1 MSAVE
6 GCHGAGVMCPHL
18 RTVDQFRRGFTQLG
32 RAMAGAGVLPEPG
45 LVWFLSLHEL
55 GQLLQPSGC

>member
-1 MSAVE
+1 MS
-6 GCHGAGVMCPHL
+6 PPL
-18 RTVDQFRRGFTQLG
+18 RTVDQFRRGFSQLG

-55 GQLLQPSGC
+55 GQSLQPSGC